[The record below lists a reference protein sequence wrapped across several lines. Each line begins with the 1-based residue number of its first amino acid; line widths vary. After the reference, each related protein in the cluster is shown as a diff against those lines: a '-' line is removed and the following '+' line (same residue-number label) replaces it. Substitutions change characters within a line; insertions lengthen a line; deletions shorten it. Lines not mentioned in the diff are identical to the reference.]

1 MWLQL
6 LIAVFVL
13 LAGLLAGVLFA
24 VEMAIVPTIQ
34 ALAPE
39 PWINVHILLDRRF
52 DPMMPRINKVALAI
66 SAVLIVFTP
75 GIGAKLAF
83 GVAAVCIVGVAYVS
97 EAYNVRMNKKIAA
110 WDLADLPQDWGALRA
125 RWASANR
132 VRTLIAL
139 AGFVATIAAVALA
152 GG

>member
-1 MWLQL
+1 MWLEL

-13 LAGLLAGVLFA
+13 LAGLLAGVLFT
-24 VEMAIVPTIQ
+24 VEVAIVPTIR

-66 SAVLIVFTP
+66 SLVLIVFTP
-75 GIGAKLAF
+75 GVPAKIAF

-97 EAYNVRMNKKIAA
+97 EVYNVRMNKRIAA
-110 WDLADLPQDWGALRA
+110 WEITDLPADWGSVRTA
-125 RWASANR
+125 WASANR

-139 AGFVATIAAVALA
+139 AGFAATIAAVALA
-152 GG
+152 SG

>member
-24 VEMAIVPTIQ
+24 VETAIVPTIR

-39 PWINVHILLDRRF
+39 PWVNVHILLDRRF

-66 SAVLIVFTP
+66 GAVLVIFTP
-75 GIGAKLAF
+75 GIGAKIAF
-83 GVAAVCIVGVAYVS
+83 GVAAICIIGVAYVS

-110 WDLADLPQDWGALRA
+110 WDLTDLPHDWTAMRS

-132 VRTLIAL
+132 VRTLIAI
-139 AGFVATIAAVALA
+139 AGFVATITAVALA